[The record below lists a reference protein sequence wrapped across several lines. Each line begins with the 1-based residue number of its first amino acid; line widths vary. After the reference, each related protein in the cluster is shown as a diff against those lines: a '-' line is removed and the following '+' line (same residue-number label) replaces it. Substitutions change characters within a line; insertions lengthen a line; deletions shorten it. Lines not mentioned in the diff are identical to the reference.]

1 MKLPKNCV
9 RLDKNTLQI
18 SGIVPNRIFANEQVP
33 VEDAAVEELTSLLEL
48 QNTATRMFEVA
59 PEMFSEHP
67 TVERVSLSP
76 DFHKGAGIP
85 IGTTMQTRGMVIPQ
99 AVGNDINCGVRLHT
113 TSLLHRDVSS
123 KLDKLEH
130 RLRHL
135 YFEGGRQI
143 PLTQE
148 QRFHIL
154 TKGLKNFPL
163 QLDEGVWKY
172 CSKEQ
177 LEKDNLRIRGLG
189 GFDTQGQTFGLEEY
203 LANTGIS
210 RDSQIGSIG
219 GSNHFVEVQYVSKI
233 LNGTTAHAWG
243 IQPGMVVVM
252 VHTGSVNVGHLCGE
266 AYKTLVRTSYP
277 NKLTYPENSI
287 FPLPDRHPSFERFWV
302 ALHNAANF
310 AFANRM
316 LLAMLMNQAFQEE
329 FGSHDFNLL
338 YDTPHNLTWRQED
351 GSIIHRKGASP
362 AGGIGDGP
370 DAYFGEP
377 VLIPG
382 SMGSVSYLMEGLG
395 NPESLATASHG
406 AGRSLSRGDAIHYA
420 EKEFQDFL
428 QKFRII
434 TPIDPKRPD
443 FRNRRDILQKYH
455 DELKKEAPFA
465 YKPIYPVVDTL
476 KDAKIA
482 APVAEL
488 TPIFTLKYYK

>member
-1 MKLPKNCV
+1 M
-9 RLDKNTLQI
+9 QI
-18 SGIVPNRIFANEQVP
+18 VGEVPNRIFANEHVP
-33 VEDAAVEELTSLLEL
+33 VEDAAVEELLSLLEL
-48 QNTATRMFEVA
+48 QKTATAMYEA
-59 PEMFSEHP
+59 EPGLFSEPP
-67 TVERVSLSP
+67 TVQQVSLSP

-85 IGTTMQTRGMVIPQ
+85 IGTTMLTRGMVIPQ
-99 AVGNDINCGVRLHT
+99 AVGNDINCGVRLHA
-113 TSLLHRDVSS
+113 TSISRKDLVS

-154 TKGLKNFPL
+154 TRGLAGFPL
-163 QLDEGVWKY
+163 QLDEGVWKFL
-172 CSKEQ
+172 SGSQ

-189 GFDTQGQTFGLEEY
+189 GFDTGGQTFGLEDY
-203 LANTGIS
+203 LSNTGIT

-219 GSNHFVEVQYVSKI
+219 AGNHFVEVQYVSKI
-233 LNGTTAHAWG
+233 LNGTTAHAWN
-243 IQPGMVVVM
+243 IQPGMIVVM
-252 VHTGSVNVGHLCGE
+252 AHTGSVNVGHLCGE
-266 AYKTLVRTSYP
+266 AYKSLVRESYTK
-277 NKLTYPENSI
+277 KLRYPENEI
-287 FPLPDRHPSFERFWV
+287 FPLPDKHPSYQKFWT
-302 ALHNAANF
+302 ALHNATNF

-316 LLAMLMNQAFQEE
+316 LLAALMHQAFAEE
-329 FGSHDFNLL
+329 FGQHQFDLV
-338 YDTPHNLTWRQED
+338 YDTPHNLTWQQSD
-351 GSIIHRKGASP
+351 GGVLHRKGASP
-362 AGGIGDGP
+362 AGGIGEGP

-395 NPESLATASHG
+395 NAEALGTASHG
-406 AGRSLSRGDAIHYA
+406 AGRSLSRGDSLHYS
-420 EKEFQDFL
+420 ETEYQTFL

-443 FRNRRDILQKYH
+443 FRNRPDILKKYH

-476 KDAKIA
+476 RDAKIA
-482 APVAEL
+482 SPVAEL
-488 TPIFTLKYYK
+488 TPLFTLKYYK